1 MPDLASFQRQFAAAL
16 MAEGQGE
23 PPFRAQA
30 FAVYRNTSARGVVE
44 ALRASYP
51 TVDMLL
57 GEEAFTQIALEFRR
71 DQPPKGPVLS
81 DYGREFA
88 GFLRCQPW
96 TCELPYIAD
105 VAWLDW
111 LWLESFLA
119 PDAINTAQQPSSI
132 SKIGLHP
139 AARFAWLATPAMTIW
154 LAHRDPWSMAELEPA
169 WVEEGA
175 LFTRPGSNVRA
186 EATDAA
192 FHRLLT
198 ACIAPASV
206 AEVVTSVAA
215 EFPNSDLPEL
225 LRRGVAGGALIL
237 T

>member
-1 MPDLASFQRQFAAAL
+1 MRNLATFQRDFAYAL
-16 MAEGQGE
+16 MTDGQTE
-23 PPFRAQA
+23 PQFRSQA
-30 FAVYRNTSARGVVE
+30 FAVYRNTAARGVIE

-57 GEEAFTQIALEFRR
+57 GEEAFTQIALEFHRQ
-71 DQPPKGPVLS
+71 QPPKGPVLS

-119 PDAINTAQQPSSI
+119 ADAMAPTPHLSSI
-132 SKIGLHP
+132 STITLHP

-154 LAHRDPWSMAELEPA
+154 LAHRDPWSMTELEPD

-175 LFTRPGSNVRA
+175 LFTRSGPCVRA
-186 EATDAA
+186 EPIDAA
-192 FHRLLT
+192 MHRLLT
-198 ACIAPASV
+198 ACTVPTSV
-206 AEVVTSVAA
+206 ADAVTAVAA
-215 EFPNSDLPEL
+215 EFPTADVPEL
-225 LRRGVAGGALIL
+225 LRRGVACDALTL

>member
-1 MPDLASFQRQFAAAL
+1 MADRQDDLA
-16 MAEGQGE
+16 
-23 PPFRAQA
+23 FRSQA
-30 FAVYRNTSARGVVE
+30 FAVYRNTAARGVVE

-57 GEEAFTQIALEFRR
+57 GAEGFTQVALEFRR
-71 DQPPKGPVLS
+71 NRPPNGPVLS

-96 TCELPYIAD
+96 TCELPYVAD

-111 LWLESFLA
+111 LWLESLRA
-119 PDAINTAQQPSSI
+119 ADAIAVPPQPGGMSRI
-132 SKIGLHP
+132 ALHP

-154 LAHRDPWSMAELEPA
+154 LAHRDPWSLDELEPD

-175 LFTRPGSNVRA
+175 LFTRPGSSVRA
-186 EATDAA
+186 EPIDAA
-192 FHRLLT
+192 LHGLLT
-198 ACIAPASV
+198 ACTVPAPIAD
-206 AEVVTSVAA
+206 VVTGVAA
-215 EFPNSDLPEL
+215 EFPTADVPDL
-225 LRRGVAGGALIL
+225 LRRGVACGALIL